1 MQKNLNIVVASDSYK
16 GSASTFEVN
25 QAIASGVKRVL
36 PQATVKQLPVGDGGE
51 NTAQALTAVLGGE
64 MKTVTVTGPL
74 GMPVEAT
81 YGLLNQDRAIVEM
94 AQASGLTTIPTDA
107 LNPYQTTT
115 YGTGE
120 LIKAA
125 LDDGVQEIYVGI
137 GGSATNDGGLGM
149 AQALGY
155 EFKDESGQEVGYGA
169 SEIIKIKSIS
179 KRNVDPR
186 LFKAKITILSD
197 VTNPLV
203 GKNGASYVYGKQKGA
218 TEDDLPLLDQLLDRF
233 ASLLQVF
240 FKQDIRTIA
249 GGGAAGGLGGG
260 LMLFCGAEFY
270 QGVDKIL
277 DLLGIDQLLKSADL
291 VITGEGK
298 IDAQSL
304 NGKAPLGIAQRAK
317 KYGLPVIAIVG
328 GISGDIEKV
337 YDHGIDLVLTTV
349 NRPMELK
356 QAIGEASSLLQSA
369 GETAIRSYLLGNNV
383 KGTGV

>member
-1 MQKNLNIVVASDSYK
+1 MQKKLNIVVASDSYK

-25 QAIASGVKRVL
+25 QAITDGIKRIL

-51 NTAQALTAVLGGE
+51 NTAHVLTTALGGKE
-64 MKTVTVTGPL
+64 KTVTVTGPL
-74 GMPVEAT
+74 GEPVEAT
-81 YGLLNQDRAIVEM
+81 YGLLGQGRAIIEM
-94 AQASGLTTIPTDA
+94 AQASGLTKLPADS
-107 LNPYQTTT
+107 LNPFQTTT

-155 EFKDESGQEVGYGA
+155 EFKDEHGQEVGYGA

-179 KRNVDPR
+179 KQKVDPR
-186 LFKAKITILSD
+186 LFKTKIAILSD

-218 TEDDLPLLDQLLDRF
+218 TDDDLPLLDQLLERF
-233 ASLLQVF
+233 ASLLQES
-240 FKQDIRTIA
+240 FKQDVRTKT
-249 GGGAAGGLGGG
+249 GGGAAGGLGAG
-260 LMLFCGAEFY
+260 LMLFCGAKFY

-277 DLLGIDQLLKSADL
+277 DLLGIDQMLESADL

-304 NGKAPLGIAQRAK
+304 NGKAPIGIAKRAK

-328 GISGDIEKV
+328 GVNGDIKKV
-337 YDHGIDLVLTTV
+337 YEQGTDLVLTTV

-356 QAIGEASSLLQSA
+356 QAIAETTSLLQSA
-369 GETAIRSYLLGNNV
+369 GETTIRSYLLGKDL
-383 KGTGV
+383 KGTGE

>member
-36 PQATVKQLPVGDGGE
+36 PQATVKQLPIGDGGE
-51 NTAQALTAVLGGE
+51 NTAHALTAVLGGE

-74 GMPVEAT
+74 GMPVEAA
-81 YGLLNQDRAIVEM
+81 YGLLNQGRAIVEM
-94 AQASGLTTIPTDA
+94 AQASGLTTIPTEA

-125 LDDGVQEIYVGI
+125 LNDGVQEIYVGI

-179 KRNVDPR
+179 KQNVDPR
-186 LFKAKITILSD
+186 LFKTKIKILSD

-203 GKNGASYVYGKQKGA
+203 GINGASYVYGRQKGA
-218 TEDDLPLLDQLLDRF
+218 TEDDLSLLDQLLERF
-233 ASLLQVF
+233 ASLLQEF
-240 FKQDIRTIA
+240 FKQDIRTKA
-249 GGGAAGGLGGG
+249 GGGAAGGLGAG

-270 QGVDKIL
+270 KGVDKIL
-277 DLLGIDQLLKSADL
+277 DLLEINQLLKSADL

-337 YDHGIDLVLTTV
+337 YDHGIDLVLTAI

-356 QAIGEASSLLQSA
+356 QAIGETRSLLQSA

>member
-1 MQKNLNIVVASDSYK
+1 MQKNLKIVVASDSYK

-25 QAIASGVKRVL
+25 QAIASGVKRIL
-36 PQATVKQLPVGDGGE
+36 PQATVRQLPIGDGGE
-51 NTAQALTAVLGGE
+51 NTARALTAALGGE

-74 GMPVEAT
+74 GMPVEAA
-81 YGLLNQDRAIVEM
+81 YGLLNQGRAIVEM

-107 LNPYQTTT
+107 LNPYQATT

-186 LFKAKITILSD
+186 LFKTKITILSD

-203 GKNGASYVYGKQKGA
+203 GINGASYVYGRQKGA
-218 TEDDLPLLDQLLDRF
+218 TEDDLPLLDQLLERF

-249 GGGAAGGLGGG
+249 GGGAAGGLGAG
-260 LMLFCGAEFY
+260 LMLFCGAGFY

>member
-1 MQKNLNIVVASDSYK
+1 MQKKLNIVVASDSYK

-25 QAIASGVKRVL
+25 QAIAAGIKRIL

-51 NTAQALTAVLGGE
+51 NTAHALTTALGGKE
-64 MKTVTVTGPL
+64 KTVTVTGPL
-74 GMPVEAT
+74 GEPVEAS
-81 YGLLNQDRAIVEM
+81 YGLLGQGRAIIEM
-94 AQASGLTTIPTDA
+94 AQASGLTKLPADS
-107 LNPYQTTT
+107 LNPFQTTT

-155 EFKDESGQEVGYGA
+155 EFKDEHGLEVGYGA

-179 KRNVDPR
+179 KQKVDPR
-186 LFKAKITILSD
+186 LFKTKISILSD

-218 TEDDLPLLDQLLDRF
+218 TDDDLPLLDQLLERF
-233 ASLLQVF
+233 ASLLQESF
-240 FKQDIRTIA
+240 NQDVRTKA
-249 GGGAAGGLGGG
+249 GGGAAGGLGAG
-260 LMLFCGAEFY
+260 LMLFCGAKFY

-277 DLLGIDQLLKSADL
+277 DLLGIDQMLESADL

-304 NGKAPLGIAQRAK
+304 NGKAPIGIAKRAK

-328 GISGDIEKV
+328 GVNGDIEKV
-337 YDHGIDLVLTTV
+337 YEHGIDLVLTTV
-349 NRPMELK
+349 DRPMELK
-356 QAIGEASSLLQSA
+356 QAIAETSSLLQNA
-369 GETAIRSYLLGNNV
+369 GETAIRSYLLGKDL
-383 KGTGV
+383 KGTGE

>member
-1 MQKNLNIVVASDSYK
+1 MQKKLNIVVAADSYK

-25 QAIASGVKRVL
+25 QAITAGITRVL
-36 PQATVKQLPVGDGGE
+36 PQSTVKQLPVGDGGE
-51 NTAQALTAVLGGE
+51 NTARALTIALGGQL
-64 MKTVTVTGPL
+64 KTVTVTGPL
-74 GMPVEAT
+74 GAPIEAA
-81 YGLLNQDRAIVEM
+81 YGLLDQGRAIIEM
-94 AQASGLTTIPTDA
+94 AQASGLTTISADR

-179 KRNVDPR
+179 QQKVDPR
-186 LFKAKITILSD
+186 LFKTKIIILSD

-203 GKNGASYVYGKQKGA
+203 GKNGASYVYGQQKGA
-218 TEDDLPLLDQLLDRF
+218 TKDDLPLLDQLLDRF
-233 ASLLQVF
+233 ASLLQQH
-240 FKQDIRTIA
+240 FKQDIRTEA
-249 GGGAAGGLGGG
+249 GGGAAGGLGAG

-277 DLLGIDQLLKSADL
+277 DLLGINQILKSADL

-298 IDAQSL
+298 LDAQSL
-304 NGKAPLGIAQRAK
+304 NGKAPIGIAQRAK
-317 KYGLPVIAIVG
+317 KYDLPVIAIAG
-328 GISGDIEKV
+328 GVSGDIEKV
-337 YDHGIDLVLTTV
+337 YEYGIDLVLTTV

-356 QAIGEASSLLQSA
+356 EAIKETRSLLQSA
-369 GETAIRSYLLGNNV
+369 GETALRSYLLANDL
-383 KGTGV
+383 KGTGE